1 MMRKDREMID
11 RKILIRRLSFAA
23 YFTAAFFVFLLFLFP
38 FDRIKSRLESEVRL
52 RTPLELSVSRIS
64 PRFFN
69 RFVLSDVVVSDKT
82 GRVVFESPSVHTKV
96 SLFGLLR
103 GLLSVDLNADAY
115 GGELFVKAR
124 QGAIPQSLTLDADG
138 LDISA
143 YPLLKDFGLQV
154 SGKVGGN
161 FEMRGDAGK
170 GRVVFKGLAWR
181 GLKVKGFPVPDLD
194 FEQGWLE
201 AELKGDRLTVKKLE
215 MEGKELKVYT
225 SGDIVLRERGFLN
238 LVVKLKPSE
247 RLAREYA
254 GVVSLLKNRDADGFY
269 QFTLGGTLDTPMP
282 RL

>member
-1 MMRKDREMID
+1 MID

-23 YFTAAFFVFLLFLFP
+23 YFAAAFFIFLLFLFP

-69 RFVLSDVVVSDKT
+69 RFALIDVVVSDEA
-82 GRVVFESPSVHTKV
+82 GRVLFKSPSVHTKV

-103 GLLSVDLNADAY
+103 GLLSVDLHAAAY
-115 GGELFVKAR
+115 GGELSVKAK
-124 QGAIPQSLTLDADG
+124 QGVSPQSLVVDADG
-138 LDISA
+138 LDIGA
-143 YPLLKDFGLQV
+143 YPLLKDLGLQV
-154 SGKVGGN
+154 SGRLGGN

-170 GRVVFKGLAWR
+170 GRFLFKNLAWR
-181 GLKVKGFPVPDLD
+181 GLKVKGFPLPDLD
-194 FEQGWLE
+194 FEQAWVE
-201 AELKGDRLTVKKLE
+201 AELKGDRLMVKKMQ
-215 MEGKELKVYT
+215 MEGKELKLLT
-225 SGDIVLRERGFLN
+225 SGDMVLRERGSLS

-254 GVVSLLKNRDADGFY
+254 AVVSLLKNRDADGFY
-269 QFTLGGTLDTPMP
+269 QFTLGGTLSEPMP